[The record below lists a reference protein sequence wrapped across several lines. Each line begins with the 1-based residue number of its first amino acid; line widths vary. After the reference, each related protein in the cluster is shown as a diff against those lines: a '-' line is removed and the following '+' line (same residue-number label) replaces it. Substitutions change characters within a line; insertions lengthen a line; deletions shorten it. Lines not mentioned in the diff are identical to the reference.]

1 MTKTQGATLV
11 DNFLASFAH
20 KMNWM
25 SRKKRKKPTN
35 LFRRENLLIFKNDA
49 YVGGRGPVI
58 SIMTKKMK
66 RQTNNDVL
74 NSIGNPVVSIHRFPM
89 QMILANLIWLS

>member
-25 SRKKRKKPTN
+25 SRKEEKTTN
-35 LFRRENLLIFKNDA
+35 LFRRENLVIFKNDA
-49 YVGGRGPVI
+49 HVGGRGPVI
-58 SIMTKKMK
+58 SIMAKKMK